1 MEISNYNVQIANV
14 AVNQNNAT
22 MKTRSVAQTDNYINS
37 EHLLNSDTFVKCY
50 FTDEDAGTY
59 SLNDIT
65 ATSQKNKIQTSKTT
79 AVQANTTSDP
89 TVCLDTIKRAAA
101 KKAGISLS
109 PSGSPSING
118 GTESRLYFGEISR
131 INNCFYCQT
140 GGWSALSGDGSNAC
154 GRTAAA
160 TMVSINSGTT
170 VTPNNT
176 YGSGDNL
183 GGITVNNTSYNL
195 KTNNSTYNVNSGA
208 ANGLNYYECGSE
220 SGVIAAINNEL
231 EAGRSV
237 MVKTTVA
244 GQHWVTVTGTID
256 GKYAE
261 SFDDFVGVDP
271 WYNGNNA
278 GNPSTGTGNGATNSN
293 RAGVIQ
299 LSDVTNQNLHSD
311 YAIITFKS

>member
-1 MEISNYNVQIANV
+1 MEISNYNVQIGNI
-14 AVNQNNAT
+14 AVQQ
-22 MKTRSVAQTDNYINS
+22 KTTLKSSSAVQTDNYINN
-37 EHLLNSDTFVKCY
+37 EPLLNSDTFVKCC
-50 FTDEDAGTY
+50 FTDENAGTY

-65 ATSQKNKIQTSKTT
+65 TMSQKTKIQTSKT
-79 AVQANTTSDP
+79 AAIQAKSTTDP

-101 KKAGISLS
+101 KKAGITLS
-109 PSGSPSING
+109 STGVPSING
-118 GTESRLYFGEISR
+118 GTEASLYFGEISR

-140 GGWSALSGDGSNAC
+140 GGWSALSGDGSKSC

-160 TMVSINSGTT
+160 TMVSINSGIT
-170 VTPNNT
+170 VTPNDT
-176 YGSGDNL
+176 LGSGDSL
-183 GGITVNNTSYNL
+183 TGITVNNTTYNL
-195 KTNNSTYNVNSGA
+195 KKNNSTYNVNSGA
-208 ANGLNYYECGSE
+208 ADGLNYYKCGSE
-220 SGVIAAINNEL
+220 SGVISAINNEL
-231 EAGRSV
+231 KAGRSV

-244 GQHWVTVTGTID
+244 GEHWVTVTGTKD

-293 RAGVIQ
+293 RAGIIQ

-311 YAIITFKS
+311 FAIITFKS